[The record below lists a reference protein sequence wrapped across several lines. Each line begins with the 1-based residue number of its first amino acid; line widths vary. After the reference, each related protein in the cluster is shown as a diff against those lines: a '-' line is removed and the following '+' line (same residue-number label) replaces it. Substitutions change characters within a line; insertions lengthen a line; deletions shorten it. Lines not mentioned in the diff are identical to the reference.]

1 MTLRKATRPAFA
13 LCIGFLLGCHSSS
26 AQSPDAETRISVA
39 LRPGLSLE
47 EARRLPDRAWVPVE
61 SGRLRF
67 SQVHDLW
74 VRLEIKPHTLE
85 NELFVS
91 LGPPRADRIDAYAL
105 EDGRLYSVVTAGDR
119 QPFRSPV
126 PALALPRSPHERVS
140 VAYVRFRNATSN
152 ALNVSV
158 VNAAQRQAILRG
170 RSLALGLAGGAYA
183 SLAAFVATLFFLT
196 RNRAFAYYFVFMG
209 VAAYVVSSQ
218 NGLLHE
224 YLFPDGGRPLNG
236 MVRVMAAIGLA
247 STMAFSRRFLEFP
260 KLTIPVRLARA
271 LTLFVQWAGILL
283 APLFLFFESPLF
295 FVLLGIVVPFAALV
309 LVLMGFLAQRH
320 HVYQSGA
327 FSLGWTLVFAGTLWR
342 FLDESGL
349 VPSTPIGSQ
358 GLGVSFLLEAFVF
371 TFALAR
377 RGRRI
382 LHETEH
388 ARDRLARIE
397 GELGQ
402 AREIQARLLP
412 KPVQELHGVRVTS
425 RYLPESTIGGD
436 FYAVHDLGH
445 GQILILVADV
455 TGHGLAAALDASSVW
470 VAFRNAI
477 DQERKPNLIL
487 EQMNAQLAP
496 HLDFRLVS
504 ATCLVVDTLERELLF
519 SNAGQTLAALFDNN
533 TCRLLDGPG
542 YLMGLA
548 ADTSYT
554 LQKLALP
561 DHGRLCAF
569 SDGLFESRVHTK
581 SFEAAMAG
589 ALSLTKTL
597 SGDAC
602 ADEILDFMQQ
612 WRAEEKQSDDITLV
626 LLEW

>member
-126 PALALPRSPHERVS
+126 PALALPRSPHEGVS

-183 SLAAFVATLFFLT
+183 SLAAFVATLFFLFF
-196 RNRAFAYYFVFMG
+196 NRAFAYYFVFMG

-397 GELGQ
+397 GELGVIE
-402 AREIQARLLP
+402 AGHEDWSEVVVRYNDGRRKRLRP
-412 KPVQELHGVRVTS
+412 ACTAKAYTDFAKPIVDNLVGVIR
-425 RYLPESTIGGD
+425 G
-436 FYAVHDLGH
+436 
-445 GQILILVADV
+445 
-455 TGHGLAAALDASSVW
+455 AAAIVGHRFTTAC
-470 VAFRNAI
+470 
-477 DQERKPNLIL
+477 Q
-487 EQMNAQLAP
+487 
-496 HLDFRLVS
+496 LVS
-504 ATCLVVDTLERELLF
+504 LVFPRRLARRRLTRR
-519 SNAGQTLAALFDNN
+519 SN
-533 TCRLLDGPG
+533 
-542 YLMGLA
+542 
-548 ADTSYT
+548 
-554 LQKLALP
+554 
-561 DHGRLCAF
+561 
-569 SDGLFESRVHTK
+569 
-581 SFEAAMAG
+581 
-589 ALSLTKTL
+589 
-597 SGDAC
+597 DAC
-602 ADEILDFMQQ
+602 SFQRGPPT
-612 WRAEEKQSDDITLV
+612 RARRYAARTGSPASTSTL
-626 LLEW
+626 